1 MKKVLIIGLSGQDG
15 SLLANFLL
23 NLGRFVVFGTSRNV
37 NNNFTSLKLLN
48 IFEKVKIVE
57 LNPLDFNEVHNLI
70 SSVRPDFIFNLS
82 GQTSVGKS
90 FAFPLETYESNIL
103 TTLNILEAINKID
116 RNIRFLNAASTECY
130 GETDLP
136 ADELTNFNPISP
148 YAVAKTS
155 TVNIT
160 KNYRDIFGIFACS
173 AILSN
178 HESSFRNENFISS
191 KIVNSAIQIKQKKA
205 SILEVG
211 NIDIFRDW
219 GWAEDYVEA
228 LYLILCQD
236 KAEEYIVA
244 TGKSISL
251 EEFISYS
258 FSKVGLNYLDYL
270 KVNNNLIRLNEHKK
284 SLLNPAK
291 AEANLNWKAN
301 SDVYKVIDNL
311 FDKTIIN
318 YSI

>member
-23 NLGRFVVFGTSRNV
+23 NLGGFVIFGTSRNI
-37 NNNFTSLKLLN
+37 NNNFTSLKLLK
-48 IFEKVKIVE
+48 ILEKVKIIE
-57 LNPLDFNEVHNLI
+57 LNPLQFNDVHSLI

-90 FAFPLETYESNIL
+90 FIFPLETYESHIL
-103 TTLNILEAINKID
+103 ATLNILEAIIKID

-148 YAVAKTS
+148 YAVAKAS

-191 KIVNSAIQIKQKKA
+191 KIVNSAIQIKQNKA
-205 SILEVG
+205 SKLEVG
-211 NIDIFRDW
+211 SIDIVRDW

-228 LYLILCQD
+228 LYHILCQD
-236 KAEEYIVA
+236 EAEEYIVA
-244 TGKSISL
+244 TGRSISL

-258 FSKVGLNYLDYL
+258 FSKLGLNYLDYL
-270 KVNNNLIRLNEHKK
+270 KVNNNLIRSNEHKK
-284 SLLNPAK
+284 SFLNPTK
-291 AEANLNWKAN
+291 AEVKLNWVAKSN
-301 SDVYKVIDNL
+301 VYNVIDKL
-311 FDKTIIN
+311 FDKTIN
-318 YSI
+318 N